1 MFSAAAGT
9 IPFNTYPQSLRMSQ
23 WTLRDI
29 PSLNGKIAIVTGANG
44 GLGLETTAGLAQA
57 GATVIMACRDP
68 RRAQDALAEVRRR
81 APKAKV
87 EAMALDL
94 ADLASIRAFAAAFK
108 RKHKKLHILCNN
120 AGVMHLPYQKTRDGF
135 EMQMGTN
142 HFGHFALTGLLFS
155 LLEQTPGARIV
166 TVASIAHKFTRG
178 LNLDDMNWERRSYN
192 KADAYGKSKL
202 ANLLFHYQLDRLLKQ
217 RSSKAMAVAAHPGYS
232 ATNIGFGTK
241 EKTSR
246 LKRLAMNAGN
256 RLVAQ
261 PADMGAL
268 PSLYAATVQHM
279 QPGEYIGP
287 DSWFLEFRGYPAV
300 VDARP
305 MARDPK
311 LAAALWTLSE
321 KLTGVKFPAA
331 ASPVKKKMP
340 AAKKAVKKV
349 VKKAVKKIAVKKKA
363 PAKKPVTRKS
373 VKKKKAP

>member
-1 MFSAAAGT
+1 
-9 IPFNTYPQSLRMSQ
+9 MSQ
-23 WTLRDI
+23 WTLQDI
-29 PSLNGKIAIVTGANG
+29 PKLTGKIAIVTGANS

-68 RRAQDALAEVRRR
+68 RRASDAVAEVRRR

-87 EAMALDL
+87 ATMALDL
-94 ADLASIRAFAAAFK
+94 ADLASIRAFATAF
-108 RKHKKLHILCNN
+108 RRNYKKLDLLCNN

-135 EMQMGTN
+135 EMQIGTN
-142 HFGHFALTGLLFS
+142 HFGHFALTGLLLP
-155 LLEQTPGARIV
+155 LLDKTRGARV
-166 TVASIAHKFTRG
+166 LTVASIAHKFTRG
-178 LNLDDMNWERRSYN
+178 LKLDDINWERRRYN

-202 ANLLFHYQLDRLLKQ
+202 ANLLFHYELDRRLRQ
-217 RSSKAMAVAAHPGYS
+217 RGSRAMAVAAHPGYA
-232 ATNIGFGTK
+232 ATNIGFGGK

-268 PSLYAATVQHM
+268 PSLYAATVQHV

-300 VDARP
+300 VEARP

-311 LAAALWTLSE
+311 LAAALWSLSE

-331 ASPVKKKMP
+331 ASRTAKTKP
-340 AAKKAVKKV
+340 AAKK
-349 VKKAVKKIAVKKKA
+349 IVKKKA
-363 PAKKPVTRKS
+363 ATKKTAAKKS
-373 VKKKKAP
+373 AGKKKTR